1 MHKMHE
7 GRLKSG
13 MSAGDRTRERIMLAA
28 EELVADVGP
37 GGASARQIARIAGLK
52 NNVSVQY
59 HFGSMGKLFDEV
71 IHYRGEMLEEIRQ
84 GMIDSYEK
92 TDFEALS
99 IEELWKIICLPQLKM
114 KGADG
119 RYQYAMFLC
128 NYLPVHRPEGFSF
141 INRMDT
147 ARLPALS
154 RVLKQMRVLLL
165 DIPLEV
171 YERRITS
178 ANLLFLNTCRGLAP
192 DAPENEQFIARN
204 PVVRDAFRQSVA
216 AITPKLTWAQNALN

>member
-1 MHKMHE
+1 
-7 GRLKSG
+7 
-13 MSAGDRTRERIMLAA
+13 MLAA

-59 HFGSMGKLFDEV
+59 HFGTMEKLFDEV
-71 IHYRGEMLEEIRQ
+71 IHYRGVMLEVIRQ
-84 GMIDSYEK
+84 NMIDKIGK
-92 TDFEALS
+92 TEFETLP
-99 IEELWKIICLPQLKM
+99 IEELWKIICLPQLSM
-114 KGADG
+114 RGAGG

-141 INRMDT
+141 INRTAT
-147 ARLPALS
+147 ARLPALGK
-154 RVLKQMRVLLL
+154 VLQQMRILLS

-171 YERRITS
+171 YDRRITS

-192 DAPENEQFIARN
+192 DDPENEQFLTRN
-204 PVVRDAFRQSVA
+204 PVIRDAFRQSIA
-216 AITPKLTWAQNALN
+216 ALTAPYGP

>member
-114 KGADG
+114 
-119 RYQYAMFLC
+119 
-128 NYLPVHRPEGFSF
+128 S
-141 INRMDT
+141 
-147 ARLPALS
+147 LS
-154 RVLKQMRVLLL
+154 RCDVPVQLFACAPPGRVFFYKSYGYRA
-165 DIPLEV
+165 IACAEQ
-171 YERRITS
+171 S
-178 ANLLFLNTCRGLAP
+178 AKADAGSAP
-192 DAPENEQFIARN
+192 RYTTGGIRAAHNE
-204 PVVRDAFRQSVA
+204 RQSA
-216 AITPKLTWAQNALN
+216 FS